1 MARPSIPE
9 EQYEQAI
16 SQMIAD
22 GTPLDYITATKL
34 QAIVGG
40 RYSRA
45 AELLKAY
52 QEAHTN
58 TQQADVPEKPEWFDG
73 FQQAL
78 ISQTDKLWSEIV
90 SPEIQRRYDLAAK
103 EAEKARHESELNR
116 ADDLKHITA
125 LEDNNEQQAE
135 ANDQLC
141 KEISNL
147 KLQLASEQAK
157 REQASEQHQKEIEQ
171 CQQQIAQLRAEVESR
186 SQRSAELEASNQQY
200 KNRIEQLKDELAI
213 SKQSQEEAAR
223 ELAANQQENSR
234 LSGRLGMYQ
243 EEKQHL
249 QDELAKVNQVLND
262 ERHKSAQAQA
272 ISEQQEKR
280 ITELNGQIAT
290 LDQRQQETA
299 EKLSVSQQQSS
310 KLSGQLEVAQENQKQ
325 IQAQLTRLG
334 EELQSERRKCAQLE
348 AVSQQANK
356 Q

>member
-9 EQYEQAI
+9 ERYEQAI
-16 SQMIAD
+16 SQMLD
-22 GTPLDYITATKL
+22 EGTNLEQITATRL
-34 QAIVGG
+34 QSVVGG

-52 QEAHTN
+52 QESHTN

-125 LEDNNEQQAE
+125 LEDHNEQQAE

-141 KEISNL
+141 KEISEL

-171 CQQQIAQLRAEVESR
+171 CQQQIAQLRAE
-186 SQRSAELEASNQQY
+186 
-200 KNRIEQLKDELAI
+200 
-213 SKQSQEEAAR
+213 
-223 ELAANQQENSR
+223 
-234 LSGRLGMYQ
+234 
-243 EEKQHL
+243 
-249 QDELAKVNQVLND
+249 DELAKVNQALND

-272 ISEQQEKR
+272 VSDQQEKR
-280 ITELNGQIAT
+280 ITELNSQIAT
-290 LDQRQQETA
+290 LDQRHQEAVKDLSASKQQEARVTT
-299 EKLSVSQQQSS
+299 KLELSHEQQQQD
-310 KLSGQLEVAQENQKQ
+310 KNKIL
-325 IQAQLTRLG
+325 
-334 EELQSERRKCAQLE
+334 ELQESNNQLQRDLDE
-348 AVSQQANK
+348 CLAKSDS
-356 Q
+356 